1 MHPTDKSPSVTQNIE
16 TYTLNP
22 HVIPHKSCANVLVS
36 EQIKHVNS
44 QLPKVSNKLQIL
56 SSDHVFKLLSSLM
69 KSNHKFLGQP
79 KFKDN
84 INMHFFFLKNK
95 TSVCKC
101 VSHTPKLESY
111 IVPNVC
117 IELKNEVKGIGYLSE
132 QMWVYHTPKL
142 VSKNTCPEKN

>member
-1 MHPTDKSPSVTQNIE
+1 
-16 TYTLNP
+16 
-22 HVIPHKSCANVLVS
+22 
-36 EQIKHVNS
+36 VNS

-56 SSDHVFKLLSSLM
+56 SSDHVFKILSSLM

-84 INMHFFFLKNK
+84 MNMHFFFFFFFFFKNK
-95 TSVCKC
+95 TSVRKC

-117 IELKNEVKGIGYLSE
+117 TELKNEVKGIR
-132 QMWVYHTPKL
+132 V
-142 VSKNTCPEKN
+142 PE